1 MHCKICDFSN
11 TVSSDYY
18 SSLYDTGPA
27 GNTVIHDEK
36 TGEYVCNYCLDEA
49 IDAFQEL
56 QAAEEDEQQAILCAE
71 LVAYQAELEAL
82 EDDQA
87 EEVEKHYV

>member
-27 GNTVIHDEK
+27 GNTVILDEK
-36 TGEYVCNYCLDEA
+36 TTEYICNYCLDEA
-49 IDAFQEL
+49 IDAFQEM
-56 QAAEEDEQQAILCAE
+56 QAAEEDIQQDLLCEE
-71 LVAYQAELEAL
+71 LLAYQAELEEL
-82 EDDQA
+82 EVSDK
-87 EEVEKHYV
+87 EEEEIHV